1 MTIITLT
8 TDFGLRS
15 GFAGIMQGVIYTL
28 VPQVQIVDITHFI
41 SPQDI
46 REGAYTLSR
55 AVPFF
60 PKGTVHVYV
69 VDPGVGTR
77 RRPLAARLGDHFFV
91 GPDNGLLTLLIED
104 AEQNGLQIEFIRLD
118 RPEFWL
124 PKVSRTFHGR
134 DIFSPVAAHLATGVT
149 LQELGTPFSDPVRLE
164 LPRPRQ
170 TETGWIAHV
179 TSIDTFG
186 NLTTDL
192 PISLVPDPSDVLF
205 RFGDAEVH
213 GIADSY
219 GQKQPGDLVAVVD
232 SEEFIEL
239 AIVNGNA
246 AHKLDVKAGDTVEVI
261 FGVK

>member
-15 GFAGIMQGVIYTL
+15 GFAGVMQGVIYSL
-28 VPQVQIVDITHFI
+28 APQVKIVDITHFI

-55 AVPFF
+55 AVPFL

-69 VDPGVGTR
+69 VDPGVGTM
-77 RRPLAARLGDHFFV
+77 RRPLAAQLGDHCFV

-104 AEQNGLQIEFIRLD
+104 AERNRLPIEFIHLD

-134 DIFSPVAAHLATGVT
+134 DIFSPVAAHLATGIP
-149 LQELGTPFSDPVRLE
+149 LQELGTPFRDPVRLE
-164 LPRPRQ
+164 LPRPQR
-170 TETGWIAHV
+170 TDTGWIAHV

-192 PISLVPDPSDVLF
+192 PISLIPDSADVLF
-205 RFGDAEVH
+205 RVGDTEVH

-219 GQKQPGDLVAVVD
+219 GQKQPGELIAVVD

-246 AHKLDVKAGDTVEVI
+246 VHTLDAKAGDAVEVI

>member
-15 GFAGIMQGVIYTL
+15 GFAGVMQGVIYNIA
-28 VPQVQIVDITHFI
+28 PQVQILDITHFI
-41 SPQDI
+41 APQDI

-60 PKGTVHVYV
+60 PKGTVHLYI
-69 VDPGVGTR
+69 VDPGVGTM
-77 RRPLAARLGDHFFV
+77 RRPLAARLGDHFFI

-104 AEQNGLQIEFIRLD
+104 AEQNRLQIEFIHLD
-118 RPEFWL
+118 RPQFWL

-134 DIFSPVAAHLATGVT
+134 DIFSPVAAHLASGVP
-149 LQELGTPFSDPVRLE
+149 LGEMGTPFSDPVRLE
-164 LPRPRQ
+164 MPHPRQ
-170 TETGWIAHV
+170 TDTGWIAHI

-205 RFGDAEVH
+205 RIGDSEVR

-219 GQKQPGDLVAVVD
+219 GHKQPGDLIAVVD

-246 AHKLDVKAGDTVEVI
+246 AHTLDVKAGDAVEVI

>member
-15 GFAGIMQGVIYTL
+15 GFAGVMQGVIYSL
-28 VPQVQIVDITHFI
+28 APQVQIVDITHFI

-46 REGAYTLSR
+46 REGGYTLSR

-60 PKGTVHVYV
+60 PKGTIHVYV
-69 VDPGVGTR
+69 VDPGVGTM

-91 GPDNGLLTLLIED
+91 GPDNGLLTLLVED
-104 AEQNGLQIEFIRLD
+104 AERNRQQVEFIHLD
-118 RPEFWL
+118 RPQFWL
-124 PKVSRTFHGR
+124 PKISRTFHGR
-134 DIFSPVAAHLATGVT
+134 DIFSPVAAHLATGVL

-164 LPRPRQ
+164 LPRPQR
-170 TETGWIAHV
+170 TDAGWTAHV
-179 TSIDTFG
+179 TSVDTFG

-192 PISLVPDPSDVLF
+192 PISLLSDSNNVLF
-205 RFGDAEVH
+205 LLGDSEVH
-213 GIADSY
+213 GVADSY
-219 GQKQPGDLVAVVD
+219 GQKQAGELVAVVD

-246 AHKLDVKAGDTVEVI
+246 AHTLGVKVGDVVEVV
-261 FGVK
+261 FSVK

>member
-15 GFAGIMQGVIYTL
+15 GFAGVMQGVIYSL
-28 VPQVQIVDITHFI
+28 APQVRIVDITHFV

-46 REGAYTLSR
+46 HEGAYTLSR

-60 PKGTVHVYV
+60 PKETVHVYV

-91 GPDNGLLTLLIED
+91 GPDNGLLTLLIEA
-104 AEQNGLQIEFIRLD
+104 AEQNRLPMEFIHLD

-124 PKVSRTFHGR
+124 PKISRTFHGR
-134 DIFSPVAAHLATGVT
+134 DIFSPVAAHLANGIP
-149 LQELGTPFSDPVRLE
+149 LDDLGTPFSDPIRLE
-164 LPRPRQ
+164 LPHPRQ

-179 TSIDTFG
+179 TSVDTFG

-192 PISLVPDPSDVLF
+192 PISLVPDSLKVLF
-205 RFGDAEVH
+205 RVGDTEVR
-213 GIADSY
+213 GITDSY
-219 GQKQPGDLVAVVD
+219 GHRQPGELIAVVD
-232 SEEFIEL
+232 SEEYIEL

-246 AHKLDVKAGDTVEVI
+246 ADILGAKTGDAVDVI

>member
-15 GFAGIMQGVIYTL
+15 GFAGVMQGVIYSIA
-28 VPQVQIVDITHFI
+28 PQVQIVDITHFI
-41 SPQDI
+41 APQDI
-46 REGAYTLSR
+46 REGVYTLSR

-60 PKGTVHVYV
+60 PKGTVHLYI
-69 VDPGVGTR
+69 VDPGVGTM

-104 AEQNGLQIEFIRLD
+104 AERNHQKIEFIHLD
-118 RPEFWL
+118 RPRFWL

-134 DIFSPVAAHLATGVT
+134 DIFSPVAAHLASGVR
-149 LQELGTPFSDPVRLE
+149 LRDMGTPFIDPVRLE
-164 LPRPRQ
+164 MPRPQR
-170 TETGWIAHV
+170 TESGWIAHI

-192 PISLVPDPSDVLF
+192 PISQVSDPTNVLF
-205 RFGDAEVH
+205 RLGDTEVR

-219 GQKQPGDLVAVVD
+219 GHRRPGELIAVVD

-246 AHKLDVKAGDTVEVI
+246 ADTLDVKAGDAVEVI

>member
-15 GFAGIMQGVIYTL
+15 GFAGVMQGVIYNIS
-28 VPQVQIVDITHFI
+28 PQARIVDITHFI

-60 PKGTVHVYV
+60 PKGTVHMYV
-69 VDPGVGTR
+69 VDPGVGTT
-77 RRPLAARLGDHFFV
+77 RRPLAAQLGDHFFV
-91 GPDNGLLTLLIED
+91 GPDNGLLTPLIEE
-104 AEQNGLQIEFIRLD
+104 AERNHQQIELIHLD
-118 RPEFWL
+118 RTQFWL
-124 PKVSRTFHGR
+124 PQVSRTFHGR
-134 DIFSPVAAHLATGVT
+134 DIFSPVAAHLANGVS
-149 LQELGTPFSDPVRLE
+149 LRDLGTPFQDPVRLA
-164 LPRPRQ
+164 LPHPQQ
-170 TETGWIAHV
+170 TATGWIAHV
-179 TSIDTFG
+179 ISIDTFG

-192 PISLVPDPSDVLF
+192 SAALLPEVEDVLF
-205 RFGDAEVH
+205 RLQGAEVS
-213 GIADSY
+213 GISKSY
-219 GQKQPGDLVAVVD
+219 GQRAAGELVAVVD

-246 AHKLDVKAGDTVEVI
+246 ARTLNVKPGDAVDVI

>member
-1 MTIITLT
+1 MTVVTLT

-15 GFAGIMQGVIYTL
+15 GFAGVMQGVIYNL
-28 VPQVQIVDITHFI
+28 APQATVVDITHFI

-69 VDPGVGTR
+69 VDPGVGTK
-77 RRPLAARLGDHFFV
+77 RRPLAAKLGDHFFV
-91 GPDNGLLTLLIED
+91 GPDNGLLTLLIEE
-104 AEQNGLQIEFIRLD
+104 AEQNRQEVEWIHLD
-118 RPEFWL
+118 RPQFWL

-134 DIFSPVAAHLATGVT
+134 DIFSPVAAHLANGVP
-149 LQELGTPFSDPVRLE
+149 LWELGTPFSDPVRLE
-164 LPRPRQ
+164 LPRPER
-170 TETGWIAHV
+170 TDSGWIAHII
-179 TSIDTFG
+179 SIDTFG

-192 PISLVPDPSDVLF
+192 PISLLPDSSNVLF
-205 RFGDAEVH
+205 RLQGTEVT

-219 GQKQPGDLVAVVD
+219 GHKQPGELIAVVD

-246 AHKLDVKAGDTVEVI
+246 AHTLDAKAGDVIEVI

>member
-15 GFAGIMQGVIYTL
+15 GFAGVMQGVIYSIT
-28 VPQVQIVDITHFI
+28 PQVKIVDVTHFI

-60 PKGTVHVYV
+60 PKGTIHIYV

-77 RRPLAARLGDHFFV
+77 RRPLAARLGDHFFI
-91 GPDNGLLTLLIED
+91 GPDNGLLTLLIEN
-104 AEQNGLQIEFIRLD
+104 AERNLLPIEFVHLD

-134 DIFSPVAAHLATGVT
+134 DIFSPAAAHLANGIP
-149 LQELGTPFSDPVRLE
+149 LLDLGTPFSDPIRLE
-164 LPRPRQ
+164 LPHPQQ

-179 TSIDTFG
+179 TSVDTFG

-192 PISLVPDPSDVLF
+192 PISLVPDFSNVLF
-205 RFGDAEVH
+205 RLGDTEVH

-219 GQKQPGDLVAVVD
+219 GHKQPGEVVAVVD

-239 AIVNGNA
+239 AVVNGNA
-246 AHKLDVKAGDTVEVI
+246 AHLLDTKAGDAVEVI